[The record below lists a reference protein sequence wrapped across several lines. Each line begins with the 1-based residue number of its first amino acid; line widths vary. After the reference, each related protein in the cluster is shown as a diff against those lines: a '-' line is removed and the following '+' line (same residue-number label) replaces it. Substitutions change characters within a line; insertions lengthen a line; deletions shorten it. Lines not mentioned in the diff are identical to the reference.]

1 MSSQHTSVLDP
12 VCGML
17 IAPARAAA
25 QREHAGQLYHFCSN
39 GCATKFDLDAVAYIA
54 ASRSEGFELWE
65 GEAPGE
71 MV

>member
-1 MSSQHTSVLDP
+1 MSAHHTVLDP
-12 VCGML
+12 VCGMM
-17 IAPARAAA
+17 IVPARAAA

-39 GCATKFDLDAVAYIA
+39 RCATKFDVDAVAYIA
-54 ASRSEGFELWE
+54 ASRAEGFERWE